1 MNIGLSISSV
11 QNARSISLFAAGRIK
26 VSESIASH
34 VRNDVYTYKHT
45 HTYTTT
51 CKEAI
56 VCMCMRNGACLA
68 IEVGGRVVVPSG
80 VLDFRCAA
88 AAAAAAATGAAFY
101 TCPRLTSVARRV
113 ARGQNMD
120 LNVKSEKP
128 PLRTS

>member
-1 MNIGLSISSV
+1 M
-11 QNARSISLFAAGRIK
+11 
-26 VSESIASH
+26 
-34 VRNDVYTYKHT
+34 HT
-45 HTYTTT
+45 TMY
-51 CKEAI
+51 KEAI
-56 VCMCMRNGACLA
+56 VCTCMRNGACLA

-88 AAAAAAATGAAFY
+88 AAAVAAAAAAFY

-128 PLRTS
+128 PPRTS